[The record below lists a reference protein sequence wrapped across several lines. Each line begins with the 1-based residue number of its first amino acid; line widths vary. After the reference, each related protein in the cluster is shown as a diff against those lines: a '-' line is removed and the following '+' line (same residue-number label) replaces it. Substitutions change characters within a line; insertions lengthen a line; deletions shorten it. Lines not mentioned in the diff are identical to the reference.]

1 MTRFPLRIS
10 GVVIVSIFVVIA
22 ISLFPNPVTF
32 GTSVPQTVTVVV
44 SCPPGSYLPPTRNP
58 ANTVE
63 ECLPCPA
70 GYYCP
75 NPGMVGD
82 PGSPGGPIP
91 CPAADS
97 CPVGSI
103 EPLAP
108 IPEYPLGLAVLAIFM
123 ILAYGVIRRKTI
135 TIKQK

>member
-10 GVVIVSIFVVIA
+10 GVVIVSVLAVIV

-32 GTSVPQTVTVVV
+32 GTSVPQTVTTVAK
-44 SCPPGSYLPPTRNP
+44 CPPGSYLPAPPVPVGTP
-58 ANTVE
+58 VG
-63 ECLPCPA
+63 CQPCPA

-75 NPGMVGD
+75 TSGLVGD
-82 PGSPGGPIP
+82 PGTTHGPIP
-91 CPAADS
+91 CPAGYS

-103 EPLAP
+103 QPVAP
-108 IPEYPLGLAVLAIFM
+108 IPEYPLGLALLAIFM

-135 TIKQK
+135 TKQK